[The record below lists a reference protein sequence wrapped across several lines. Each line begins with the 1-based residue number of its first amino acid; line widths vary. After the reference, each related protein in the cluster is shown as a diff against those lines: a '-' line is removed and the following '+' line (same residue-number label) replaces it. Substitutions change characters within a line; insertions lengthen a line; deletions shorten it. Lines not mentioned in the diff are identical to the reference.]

1 MRWPFLKHPKRPPGT
16 VRGFDAVRRLK
27 RGTTRMRIHV
37 ETGPRTRARHTLE
50 KAIVQENCRSIAQA

>member
-1 MRWPFLKHPKRPPGT
+1 